1 MTQPDDPRRS
11 VPHELAPLLR
21 MEVAPVSVSIFEA
34 IEKAIPEYSEFRQ
47 NVVDGIRQALV
58 KFVDTIAAPD
68 TEPDPHDDIH
78 RKLGAWEF
86 KSGRSLDS
94 LQAAYRIGARVAW
107 RHVCGF
113 AERREL
119 SLHLMSVLGEAM
131 IAHVDELVSLSVEG
145 YAAAQASAAGTLER
159 KRRRLMELL
168 VGDPSGNWQ
177 AVLDAARAAAWP
189 MPDRLVAVALEPS
202 AAPADDLPA
211 DVLVNF
217 EDATPYL
224 LVPNPVAVS
233 RWLRRAL
240 PGWRAAVGL
249 PVAPAEART
258 SLACARRVLALS
270 REKVLPDRPVLD
282 SADHLVELTVLAD
295 EFLARQLAQRALAPL
310 APLTD
315 RQRTKLAETLLVWLS
330 ARGGAPE
337 VAARLQVHPQTV
349 RYRVN
354 QLDELFGDRMH
365 DAGERFTLELALRA
379 HYLLQRD

>member
-1 MTQPDDPRRS
+1 MSGLDDPRRS
-11 VPHELAPLLR
+11 VPQELAPLLR
-21 MEVAPVSVSIFEA
+21 LEVTPVSVSIFEA
-34 IEKAIPEYSEFRQ
+34 IEKSIPEYSQFRD

-58 KFVDTIAAPD
+58 KFVDMIAEPD
-68 TEPDPHDDIH
+68 SEPDPHDDIH

-113 AERREL
+113 AEQRKL
-119 SLHLMSVLGEAM
+119 SLRQMSVLGEAM

-159 KRRRLMELL
+159 KRRKLMELL

-177 AVLDAARAAAWP
+177 SVVHAADAAAWP
-189 MPDRLVAVALEPS
+189 MPDRLCAVALEPS
-202 AAPADDLPA
+202 AAPADDLPP

-233 RWLRRAL
+233 RWIRRAL

-249 PVAPAEART
+249 PVVPAEAPW
-258 SLACARRVLALS
+258 SLACARRVLALA

-282 SADHLVELTVLAD
+282 CADHLVELTVLAD
-295 EFLARQLAQRALAPL
+295 EFLARQLAERALAPL
-310 APLTD
+310 ASLTE

-337 VAARLQVHPQTV
+337 VAARLQVHAQTV

-365 DAGERFTLELALRA
+365 DAEERFTLELALRA
-379 HYLLQRD
+379 HYLLDRA

>member
-1 MTQPDDPRRS
+1 MG
-11 VPHELAPLLR
+11 VAPL
-21 MEVAPVSVSIFEA
+21 SVTIFEA
-34 IEKAIPEYSEFRQ
+34 IEKSIPEYSLFRE

-58 KFVDTIAAPD
+58 KFVDMIA
-68 TEPDPHDDIH
+68 EPAAGRAPHDDIH

-107 RHVCGF
+107 RHVCAF
-113 AERREL
+113 AEEREL
-119 SLHLMSVLGEAM
+119 SLHQMSVLGEAM

-159 KRRRLMELL
+159 KRRKLMELL
-168 VGDPSGNWQ
+168 LGDPSTNWQ
-177 AVLDAARAAAWP
+177 AVLDAAEAAAWP
-189 MPDRLVAVALEPS
+189 MPERLSAVALEPS
-202 AAPADDLPA
+202 AAPPGDLPP

-217 EDATPYL
+217 EEATPYL

-233 RWLRRAL
+233 RWIRRAL

-249 PVAPAEART
+249 PVAPAEVRS
-258 SLACARRVLALS
+258 SLACARQVLRLA
-270 REKVLPDRPVLD
+270 REKVLPDQPVLD
-282 SADHLVELTVLAD
+282 CADHLVELTVLAD
-295 EFLARQLAQRALAPL
+295 EFLARQLAERALEPL

-354 QLDELFGDRMH
+354 QLEELFGDRMH
-365 DAGERFTLELALRA
+365 HAEERFTLELALRA
-379 HYLLQRD
+379 HYLLDRD

>member
-1 MTQPDDPRRS
+1 MTGLDDPRRS
-11 VPHELAPLLR
+11 VPRELAPLLR

-34 IEKAIPEYSEFRQ
+34 IEKSIPEYSTFRE
-47 NVVDGIRQALV
+47 NVVVGIRQALV
-58 KFVDTIAAPD
+58 KFVDRIAAPD
-68 TEPDPHDDIH
+68 AEPDPHDDIH

-113 AERREL
+113 AEQREL
-119 SLHLMSVLGEAM
+119 SLRSMSVLGEAM

-159 KRRRLMELL
+159 RRRKLLELL
-168 VGDPSGNWQ
+168 VADSSGNWQ
-177 AVLDAARAAAWP
+177 GVLDAAQAAAWP

-211 DVLVNF
+211 EVLVNL

-224 LVPNPVAVS
+224 LVPNPAAVP
-233 RWLRRAL
+233 RWIRRAL

-249 PVAPAEART
+249 PVVPQDARR

-270 REKVLPDRPVLD
+270 REGALPDRPVLD
-282 SADHLVELTVLAD
+282 CADHIVEMTVLAD
-295 EFLARQLAQRALAPL
+295 EFLARQLAERALAPL
-310 APLTD
+310 TPLTE

-337 VAARLQVHPQTV
+337 VAARLQVHAQTV

-354 QLDELFGDRMH
+354 QLEELFGDRMH
-365 DAGERFTLELALRA
+365 DAEQRFTLELALRA
-379 HYLLQRD
+379 HYLLQRG

>member
-1 MTQPDDPRRS
+1 
-11 VPHELAPLLR
+11 
-21 MEVAPVSVSIFEA
+21 MEVAPVSVSIFDA
-34 IEKAIPEYSEFRQ
+34 IEKAIPEYSLFRE
-47 NVVDGIRQALV
+47 NVVVGIRQALV
-58 KFVDTIAAPD
+58 KFVDRIAAPES
-68 TEPDPHDDIH
+68 EPDPHDDIH

-113 AERREL
+113 AEQREL
-119 SLHLMSVLGEAM
+119 SLREMSVLGEAM

-159 KRRRLMELL
+159 KRRKLMELL
-168 VGDPSGNWQ
+168 VGDPASNWQ

-189 MPDRLVAVALEPS
+189 MPDRLAAVALEPS
-202 AAPADDLPA
+202 AAPVDDLPA
-211 DVLVNF
+211 DVLVDL

-224 LVPNPVAVS
+224 LVPNPAADS

-249 PVAPAEART
+249 PVEPKDARA
-258 SLACARRVLALS
+258 SLACARRVLALAGA
-270 REKVLPDRPVLD
+270 KVLPDRPVLD
-282 SADHLVELTVLAD
+282 CADHLVELTVLAD
-295 EFLARQLAQRALAPL
+295 EFLARQLAGRALAPL
-310 APLTD
+310 APLTE

-365 DAGERFTLELALRA
+365 DAEERFTLELALRA

>member
-1 MTQPDDPRRS
+1 MTPLDDPRRS

-21 MEVAPVSVSIFEA
+21 SEVAPVSVSIVDA
-34 IEKAIPEYSEFRQ
+34 IEKAIPEYSEFRE
-47 NVVDGIRQALV
+47 NVVHGIRQALV
-58 KFVDTIAAPD
+58 KFVDMIAEPEA
-68 TEPDPHDDIH
+68 EPDPHDDIH

-86 KSGRSLDS
+86 QSGRSLDS

-119 SLHLMSVLGEAM
+119 SLRLMSVLGEAM

-159 KRRRLMELL
+159 KRRKLMELL
-168 VGDPSGNWQ
+168 VADPTSNWQ

-189 MPDRLVAVALEPS
+189 MPERLAAVALEPS

-211 DVLVNF
+211 DVLVDF
-217 EDATPYL
+217 EDASPYL
-224 LVPNPVAVS
+224 LVPNPVAVT
-233 RWLRRAL
+233 RWLRTAL

-249 PVAPAEART
+249 PVAPAQART

-270 REKVLPDRPVLD
+270 REKVLPDQPVLD

-295 EFLARQLAQRALAPL
+295 EFLARQLAERALAPL

-354 QLDELFGDRMH
+354 QLEELFGDRLH

-379 HYLLQRD
+379 HYLLRRD

>member
-1 MTQPDDPRRS
+1 
-11 VPHELAPLLR
+11 
-21 MEVAPVSVSIFEA
+21 MEVAPLSVTIFEA
-34 IEKAIPEYSEFRQ
+34 IEKSIPEYSLFRD

-58 KFVDTIAAPD
+58 KFVDMIA
-68 TEPDPHDDIH
+68 EPEAERDPHDDIH

-107 RHVCGF
+107 RHVCAF
-113 AERREL
+113 AEQREL
-119 SLHLMSVLGEAM
+119 SLHQMSVLGEAM

-159 KRRRLMELL
+159 KRRKLMELL
-168 VGDPSGNWQ
+168 VGDPSTNWQ
-177 AVLDAARAAAWP
+177 AVLDAAEAAAWP
-189 MPDRLVAVALEPS
+189 MPERLSAVALEPS
-202 AAPADDLPA
+202 AAPPGDLPP

-224 LVPNPVAVS
+224 LVPNPVSVS
-233 RWLRRAL
+233 GRLRRAL
-240 PGWRAAVGL
+240 PGWRVAVGL
-249 PVAPAEART
+249 PVAPAEVRR
-258 SLACARRVLALS
+258 SLACARQVLRLA
-270 REKVLPDRPVLD
+270 REKVLPDQPVLD
-282 SADHLVELTVLAD
+282 CADHLVELTVLAD
-295 EFLARQLAQRALAPL
+295 EFLARQLAERALEPL

-354 QLDELFGDRMH
+354 QLEELFGDRMH
-365 DAGERFTLELALRA
+365 HAEERFTLELALRA
-379 HYLLQRD
+379 HYLLDRD

>member
-1 MTQPDDPRRS
+1 
-11 VPHELAPLLR
+11 
-21 MEVAPVSVSIFEA
+21 MEVAPVAVSIFEA
-34 IEKAIPEYSEFRQ
+34 IEKSIPEYSQFRD

-58 KFVDTIAAPD
+58 KFVDMIAAPD
-68 TEPDPHDDIH
+68 SEPDPHDDIH

-113 AERREL
+113 AEQREL
-119 SLHLMSVLGEAM
+119 SLRQMSVLGEAM

-145 YAAAQASAAGTLER
+145 FAAAQASAAGTLER

-168 VGDPSGNWQ
+168 VADPAGNWQ
-177 AVLDAARAAAWP
+177 AVMDAAEAAAWP
-189 MPDRLVAVALEPS
+189 MPDRLSAVALEPS
-202 AAPADDLPA
+202 AAPVDDLPA
-211 DVLVNF
+211 EVLVNF
-217 EDATPYL
+217 EDGTPYL
-224 LVPNPVAVS
+224 LVPNPAAVS

-249 PVAPAEART
+249 PVAPAQARR
-258 SLACARRVLALS
+258 SLACARRVLALAH
-270 REKVLPDRPVLD
+270 EGVLPNRPVLD
-282 SADHLVELTVLAD
+282 ATDHLVELTVLAD
-295 EFLARQLAQRALAPL
+295 EFLARQLAERALAPL
-310 APLTD
+310 APLTE

-365 DAGERFTLELALRA
+365 DAEQRFVLELALRA

>member
-1 MTQPDDPRRS
+1 MTEPGDPRRS
-11 VPHELAPLLR
+11 VPRELAPLLR
-21 MEVAPVSVSIFEA
+21 MEVTPVAVSIFEA
-34 IEKAIPEYSEFRQ
+34 IEESIPEYTPFRE

-58 KFVDTIAAPD
+58 KFVDRIASPES
-68 TEPDPHDDIH
+68 EPDPHDDIH

-86 KSGRSLDS
+86 QSGRSLDS
-94 LQAAYRIGARVAW
+94 LQAAYRIGARIAW
-107 RHVCGF
+107 RHVCAF

-119 SLHLMSVLGEAM
+119 SLRLMSALGEAM

-159 KRRRLMELL
+159 KRRKLVELL
-168 VGDPSGNWQ
+168 VGDPAAGRH
-177 AVLDAARAAAWP
+177 AVLEAANAAAWP
-189 MPDRLVAVALEPS
+189 MPDRLAAVALEPS

-211 DVLVNF
+211 DVLVDF
-217 EDATPYL
+217 EDAAPYL
-224 LVPNPVAVS
+224 LVPNPVAVA
-233 RWLRRAL
+233 RWVRGAL
-240 PGWRAAVGL
+240 PGWRAAVGP
-249 PVAPAEART
+249 PVPPEQARA

-270 REKVLPDRPVLD
+270 AEGVLPDRPVLD
-282 SADHLVELTVLAD
+282 CADHLVELTVLAD
-295 EFLARQLAQRALAPL
+295 EFLARQLAERALAPL
-310 APLTD
+310 APLTE

-365 DAGERFTLELALRA
+365 DAEQRFTLELALRA
-379 HYLLQRD
+379 HYLLLRG

>member
-1 MTQPDDPRRS
+1 
-11 VPHELAPLLR
+11 
-21 MEVAPVSVSIFEA
+21 MEVAPVSLSIVEA

-58 KFVDTIAAPD
+58 KFVDRIAAP
-68 TEPDPHDDIH
+68 ESAPDPYDDIH

-86 KSGRSLDS
+86 QCGRSLDS

-113 AERREL
+113 AERRKL
-119 SLHLMSVLGEAM
+119 SLRLMSVLGEAM

-159 KRRRLMELL
+159 KRRKLMELL
-168 VGDPSGNWQ
+168 VAEPASHWQ
-177 AVLDAARAAAWP
+177 AVLDAARAAVWP
-189 MPDRLVAVALEPS
+189 VPERIAAVALEPS
-202 AAPADDLPA
+202 AAPVGELPA
-211 DVLVNF
+211 GVLVDF
-217 EDATPYL
+217 EDASPYL
-224 LVPNPVAVS
+224 LVPDPVAVP
-233 RWLRRAL
+233 RWLRAAL

-249 PVAPAEART
+249 PVPPAQART
-258 SLACARRVLALS
+258 SLDCARRVLALT

-282 SADHLVELTVLAD
+282 CSDHLVELTVLAD
-295 EFLARQLAQRALAPL
+295 EFLARRLAERALAPL
-310 APLTD
+310 DPLTD

-354 QLDELFGDRMH
+354 QLEELFGDRLH
-365 DAGERFTLELALRA
+365 DADERFALELALRA
-379 HYLLQRD
+379 RYLLRRD

>member
-1 MTQPDDPRRS
+1 MTQLDDPRRS
-11 VPHELAPLLR
+11 VPPELAPLLR
-21 MEVAPVSVSIFEA
+21 TEVAPVAVSIFEA
-34 IEKAIPEYSEFRQ
+34 IEKSIPEYSQFRE

-58 KFVDTIAAPD
+58 KFVDMIAAPD
-68 TEPDPHDDIH
+68 AERDPHDDIH

-94 LQAAYRIGARVAW
+94 LQAAYRIGARIAW
-107 RHVCGF
+107 RHVCAF

-119 SLHLMSVLGEAM
+119 PLHQMSVLGEAM

-159 KRRRLMELL
+159 KRRKLMELL
-168 VGDPSGNWQ
+168 VGDPAGNWQ
-177 AVLDAARAAAWP
+177 AVLDAAQAAAWP
-189 MPDRLVAVALEPS
+189 LPDRLSAVALEPS

-211 DVLVNF
+211 EVLVNF

-224 LVPNPVAVS
+224 LVPNPAAVS

-240 PGWRAAVGL
+240 PGWRGAVGP
-249 PVAPAEART
+249 PVVPAEADR
-258 SLACARRVLALS
+258 SLACARRVLALA
-270 REKVLPDRPVLD
+270 REGVLPDRPVLD
-282 SADHLVELTVLAD
+282 AADHLVELTVLAD
-295 EFLARQLAQRALAPL
+295 EFLARQLAERALAPL

-315 RQRTKLAETLLVWLS
+315 LQRTKLGETLLVWLS

-354 QLDELFGDRMH
+354 QLEELFGDRMH
-365 DAGERFTLELALRA
+365 DAEERFTLELALRG

>member
-1 MTQPDDPRRS
+1 
-11 VPHELAPLLR
+11 
-21 MEVAPVSVSIFEA
+21 MEVAPVSVSIFDA
-34 IEKAIPEYSEFRQ
+34 IEKAIPEYSGFRE

-58 KFVDTIAAPD
+58 KFVDRIASPD
-68 TEPDPHDDIH
+68 AEPDPHDDIH

-107 RHVCGF
+107 RHVCAF
-113 AERREL
+113 AEQRAL
-119 SLHLMSVLGEAM
+119 SLREMSVLGEAM

-159 KRRRLMELL
+159 KRRKLMELL
-168 VGDPSGNWQ
+168 AGDPAGNWQ

-189 MPDRLVAVALEPS
+189 MPERLVAVALEPS
-202 AAPADDLPA
+202 DAPADGLPA
-211 DVLVNF
+211 DVLVDF
-217 EDATPYL
+217 EDAHPYL
-224 LVPNPVAVS
+224 LVPNPPAGA
-233 RWLRRAL
+233 RWLRGAL
-240 PGWRAAVGL
+240 PGWRAAVGV
-249 PVAPAEART
+249 PVEPQDAPR
-258 SLACARRVLALS
+258 SLASARRVLALAGE
-270 REKVLPDRPVLD
+270 RGPVVHA
-282 SADHLVELTVLAD
+282 ADHLVELTVLAD
-295 EFLARQLAQRALAPL
+295 EFLARQLARRALEPL

-354 QLDELFGDRMH
+354 QLEELFGDRMH
-365 DAGERFTLELALRA
+365 DAEERFTLELALRA
-379 HYLLQRD
+379 HYFLRCD

>member
-1 MTQPDDPRRS
+1 MTGLDDPSRS
-11 VPHELAPLLR
+11 VPRELAPLLR
-21 MEVAPVSVSIFEA
+21 MEVAPVAVGIFEA
-34 IEKAIPEYSEFRQ
+34 IEKSIPEYSEFRE

-58 KFVDTIAAPD
+58 KFVDHIAAPD
-68 TEPDPHDDIH
+68 SEPDPHDDIH

-113 AERREL
+113 AEQRAL
-119 SLHLMSVLGEAM
+119 SLREMSVLGEAM

-159 KRRRLMELL
+159 RRRKLMELL
-168 VGDPSGNWQ
+168 VGDPAGNWQ
-177 AVLDAARAAAWP
+177 AVLDAAHAAAWP
-189 MPDRLVAVALEPS
+189 MPERLAAVALEPS
-202 AAPADDLPA
+202 AAHADDLPP
-211 DVLVNF
+211 DVLVDF

-224 LVPNPVAVS
+224 LVPNPAEVG

-240 PGWRAAVGL
+240 PGWRAAVGV
-249 PVAPAEART
+249 PVAPQDTPR
-258 SLACARRVLALS
+258 SLASARRVLVLAQDG
-270 REKVLPDRPVLD
+270 VLPGRPVLD
-282 SADHLVELTVLAD
+282 CADHLVELTVLAD
-295 EFLARQLAQRALAPL
+295 EFLARQLARKALAPL

-365 DAGERFTLELALRA
+365 DAEQRFTLELALRA
-379 HYLLQRD
+379 HYLLRRD

>member
-1 MTQPDDPRRS
+1 MTQPGDPRRS
-11 VPHELAPLLR
+11 VPRELAPLLR
-21 MEVAPVSVSIFEA
+21 MEVTPVAVSIFEA
-34 IEKAIPEYSEFRQ
+34 IEESIPEYTPFRE

-58 KFVDTIAAPD
+58 KFVDRIASPES
-68 TEPDPHDDIH
+68 EPDPHDDIH

-86 KSGRSLDS
+86 QSGRSLDS
-94 LQAAYRIGARVAW
+94 LQAAYRIGARIAW
-107 RHVCGF
+107 RHVCAF

-119 SLHLMSVLGEAM
+119 SLRLMSALGEAM

-159 KRRRLMELL
+159 KRRKLVELL
-168 VGDPSGNWQ
+168 VGDPAAGRQ
-177 AVLDAARAAAWP
+177 AVLEAAHAAAWP
-189 MPDRLVAVALEPS
+189 LPDRLAAVALEPS

-211 DVLVNF
+211 DVLVDF
-217 EDATPYL
+217 EDAAPYL
-224 LVPNPVAVS
+224 LVPNPVAVA
-233 RWLRRAL
+233 RWVRGAL
-240 PGWRAAVGL
+240 PGWRAAVGP
-249 PVAPAEART
+249 PVPPEQARA

-270 REKVLPDRPVLD
+270 GEGVLPDRPVLD
-282 SADHLVELTVLAD
+282 CADHLVELTVLAD
-295 EFLARQLAQRALAPL
+295 EFLARQLAERALAPL
-310 APLTD
+310 APLTE

-365 DAGERFTLELALRA
+365 DAEQRFTLELALRA
-379 HYLLQRD
+379 HYLLLRG